1 LPLLESA
8 GLEPPAI
15 VKLFIELRSMGIVR
29 EVPTTIK
36 DGQKQLAELTKRKKN
51 E

>member
-1 LPLLESA
+1 
-8 GLEPPAI
+8 
-15 VKLFIELRSMGIVR
+15 MGIVR